1 MSDESDM
8 EPGTLPASPI
18 SENSP
23 LLAYYPG
30 PVSPLRIGPGKSMPN
45 VSLVV

>member
-8 EPGTLPASPI
+8 GLWTLPASPI
-18 SENSP
+18 SEDSP

-45 VSLVV
+45 VSLLV